1 MQNQKW
7 TSMIYKDNLSY
18 ITLLLDNR
26 SCNLISSRHLIRSDF
41 FFFFV
46 KYKKLAL
53 LSLGQIQNL
62 VKKVLYEGH
71 GACLVYNLHGKKF
84 SLSWTASWGPNSH
97 SPVICQNG
105 NSKYKIATRLSV
117 QTMYIHCTYSVY
129 WCISA
134 QNSLDENA
142 LRGLLLTSVLSG
154 AAP

>member
-1 MQNQKW
+1 
-7 TSMIYKDNLSY
+7 MIYKDNLSY

-84 SLSWTASWGPNSH
+84 SLSWTAS
-97 SPVICQNG
+97 
-105 NSKYKIATRLSV
+105 
-117 QTMYIHCTYSVY
+117 
-129 WCISA
+129 
-134 QNSLDENA
+134 
-142 LRGLLLTSVLSG
+142 
-154 AAP
+154 

>member
-1 MQNQKW
+1 MQNFSHVKCKIKNGHRWYIRTICHTLHYCLTIDLVIWYPRDIWYVQ
-7 TSMIYKDNLSY
+7 TS
-18 ITLLLDNR
+18 
-26 SCNLISSRHLIRSDF
+26 
-41 FFFFV
+41 FFFV

-97 SPVICQNG
+97 SPVICQND

-117 QTMYIHCTYSVY
+117 QTMYI
-129 WCISA
+129 
-134 QNSLDENA
+134 DENA